1 MKPVESMV
9 AHAPRLVLVDDHPIV
24 LEALAMR
31 ARSAAGD
38 CQIVYSGA
46 SVRDAVQAT
55 LVNGCDCA
63 IVDVGIVEGVA
74 EVEIIS
80 AFTMHGIPV
89 VAYADRG
96 SANGCE
102 AAIAAGAR
110 GYVDKRG
117 KPSDIERAI
126 TEVIAGRC
134 WIPDDIARMTL
145 DLGASN
151 VVLSDQER
159 RALILYASGLTQD
172 MVARRMGIA
181 SSTVKHYLDRVRDKY
196 CTAGVVART
205 KLELN
210 AAARAD
216 GLIA

>member
-1 MKPVESMV
+1 MKPVEDKV
-9 AHAPRLVLVDDHPIV
+9 ARTPRLVLVDDHPIV
-24 LEALAMR
+24 LEALATR

-38 CQIVYSGA
+38 CQIIYSGA
-46 SVRDAVQAT
+46 SIRDAIQAT
-55 LVNGCDCA
+55 LVNGCECA
-63 IVDVGIVEGVA
+63 IVDVGLGEGVP

-80 AFTMHGIPV
+80 AFTLHGIPL
-89 VAYADRG
+89 VALSDRG
-96 SANGCE
+96 SASGCE
-102 AAIAAGAR
+102 AAFAAGAR

-117 KPSDIERAI
+117 KSTDFERAI
-126 TEVIAGRC
+126 TEVLSGRC

-145 DLGASN
+145 DFGASS